1 MLLADKKQVM
11 AMADSKNKLPENIN
25 NPDPDYWRSFE
36 ELYNDPAFIESSGHE
51 FMEGVTNDFNPDK
64 LSGFSRRKFF
74 ALVGASAALAAA
86 GCNYRD
92 KGEIIPYT
100 HKPEEITLGKPAYYA
115 STCTACPNACGI
127 LIKTREGRPI
137 KIDGNPDHPVSK
149 GKICTKGHA
158 DILNLYDPERLAH
171 PVKKGSDGSF
181 NKTDWVRV
189 NDEIMGIL
197 DSSRGKEIALITHSI
212 VSPTAKKVLDDF
224 ITKYPNTKVYSYELF
239 NEQNRLSAWKK
250 SYGSTNIPLIK
261 WNEAKVILALE
272 SDFLGT
278 EGNKIENA
286 RLYSE
291 GRNVDDLKNFN
302 KLYAVEGNMSLTG
315 MNADV
320 RIKLRPDAQQEFVLS
335 LINDVR
341 SNNSNSLKSFGSKY
355 NIPFKKLNNLLK
367 DIRANKGKSIIYAG
381 RTLPENVHLAVNYLN
396 DIIGAS
402 ALYRNDS
409 REYSVSSL
417 VNKDELNSL
426 ISSMT
431 KGNVAAVI
439 HFDTNPVF
447 HLPSDYGYE
456 NAIKKVPAVITL
468 THSNNET
475 TAVSNYVLPINH
487 GLESWGDA
495 KTRTGFYSLQQPVI
509 LPLLETRQKEAIL
522 LTWLSGTSVTYNLD
536 LYRNYLIAKW
546 KNNIYPNL
554 NSKLNFDQF
563 WNGALHDG
571 VVIEPALNTNLESGQ
586 IFGTLNTSSLNGTNS
601 LPPLLGY
608 ALALKEGYAVGDG
621 RFSNNGWLNELPNP
635 VSKIVW
641 DNYASISMK
650 TASDLNVKTNDLIE
664 ISSGNRKLKIP
675 VNIQPGCADNTIT
688 IELGYGRTNSGT
700 ISDGVGFNANIM
712 QSKDSALSPWLFN
725 NVNVKKAGGS
735 YPLAVTQE
743 FHAFDKGLTKDA
755 AQKRN
760 IIREGTVE
768 EYKKNPDFL
777 NEDREEV
784 DNTSIYPP
792 HTEMN
797 KGVKWAM
804 SVDLNKCLGCGEC
817 VISCYSEN
825 NIPVVGKEQVSKG
838 RNMQWLRV
846 DRYYSGNPEE
856 PEVSQQLML
865 CQHCD
870 DAPCENVCPVAATT
884 HSPDGLN
891 QMVYNRCVGTRYCSN
906 NCPYKVRRFNY
917 FNFRD
922 HFNDGYQQSPIF
934 DLVFNPEV
942 TVRSRGVMEKCTF
955 CVQRIMEAREDAS
968 RENKPL
974 KGSDVHT
981 ACQDACITTAIHFG
995 DMNDPSSEIN
1005 KYRNHKLGYH
1015 VLENLNTRPNVTY
1028 IAKLRNTDKDDA

>member
-1 MLLADKKQVM
+1 MLLKDKKQVM
-11 AMADSKNKLPENIN
+11 EMSDNKNLIPANIQ
-25 NPDPDYWRSFE
+25 NPNPDYWRSFQ
-36 ELYNDPAFIESSGHE
+36 ELYNDPVFIESSRHVPE
-51 FMEGVTNDFNPDK
+51 
-64 LSGFSRRKFF
+64 LSRRKFF
-74 ALVGASAALAAA
+74 ALIGASAALAAA

-100 HKPEEITLGKPAYYA
+100 HKPEEITLGKSAFYA

-158 DILNLYDPERLAH
+158 DILNLYDPERLSY
-171 PVKKGSDGSF
+171 PMKKGSGGSL
-181 NKTDWVRV
+181 NKTDWVRAD
-189 NDEIMGIL
+189 NEIIGIL
-197 DSSRGKEIALITHSI
+197 ESSSGKEIAFITHTI
-212 VSPTAKKVLDDF
+212 VSPTTKKILDDF
-224 ITKYPNTKVYSYELF
+224 KTKYHNVNIYSYELF

-250 SYGSTNIPLIK
+250 SYGTSNFPLIK
-261 WNEAKVILALE
+261 WNEAKIILALE

-286 RLYSE
+286 GLYSE

-302 KLYAVEGNMSLTG
+302 KLYAIEGNMSLTG

-320 RIKLRPDAQQEFVLS
+320 RIKLRPDAQFEFVMS
-335 LINDVR
+335 LLNDIR
-341 SNNSNSLKSFGSKY
+341 SNNNASLKSFGTKY
-355 NIPFKKLNNLLK
+355 DIPIKKLNNLLK
-367 DIRANKGKSIIYAG
+367 DIRNNKGNTIIYAG
-381 RTLPENVHLAVNYLN
+381 RTLPENVHLAVNHLN
-396 DIIGAS
+396 DMIGAS
-402 ALYRNDS
+402 ALYRSDS
-409 REYSVSSL
+409 TEYSISSL

-426 ISSMT
+426 ITSMN
-431 KGNVAAVI
+431 KGNVAVVI
-439 HFDTNPVF
+439 HLDTNPVF
-447 HLPSDYGYE
+447 HLPLDYGYE
-456 NAIKKVPAVITL
+456 NALKKVPAVITL
-468 THSNNET
+468 THSINET
-475 TAVSNYVLPINH
+475 TALSNYLLPVNH

-509 LPLLETRQKEAIL
+509 LPLLDTRQKEAIL
-522 LTWLSGTSVTYNLD
+522 LTWLSGTSITYNLD
-536 LYRNYLIAKW
+536 LYKNYLIANW
-546 KNNIYPNL
+546 KNNIYPTL
-554 NSKLNFDQF
+554 NSKLDFEQF
-563 WNGALHDG
+563 WDGALQDG
-571 VVIEPALNTNLESGQ
+571 VVIDSASNAKQESGQ
-586 IFGTLNTSSLNGTNS
+586 LYGMFNSSSINGINNIS
-601 LPPLLGY
+601 PVSGY
-608 ALALKEGYAVGDG
+608 TLALKESYAVGDG
-621 RFSNNGWLNELPNP
+621 SFSNNGWLNELPNP

-650 TASDLNVKTNDLIE
+650 AAKDLMVRTNDLIE

-688 IELGYGRTNSGT
+688 IDLGYGRINSGT
-700 ISDGVGFNANIM
+700 ISEGVGFNANVL
-712 QSKDSALSPWLFN
+712 QSKDSRLTPWLFT
-725 NVNVKKAGGS
+725 NVKVQKAGGS
-735 YPLAVTQE
+735 YPLTVTQE
-743 FHAFDKGLTKDA
+743 FHAYDKSLTKDEV
-755 AQKRN
+755 QKRN

-768 EYKKNPDFL
+768 GFKKNPDFL
-777 NEDREEV
+777 KSREEV
-784 DNTSIYPP
+784 DKISIYPP

-838 RNMQWLRV
+838 RDMQWLRV
-846 DRYYSGNPEE
+846 DRYYSGDPEE

-922 HFNDGYQQSPIF
+922 HFNNGYQQSPIF

-955 CVQRIMEAREDAS
+955 CVQRIMEAREDAV

-1028 IAKLRNTDKDDA
+1028 LAKLRNTDKEDV

>member
-1 MLLADKKQVM
+1 MSDNKDKPGEKISV
-11 AMADSKNKLPENIN
+11 
-25 NPDPDYWRSFE
+25 PDTDYWRSFR
-36 ELYNDPAFIESSGHE
+36 ELYDDPAFKESSRHE
-51 FMEGVTNDFNPDK
+51 FMQGVTDDFNPEK

-86 GCNYRD
+86 GCNYKD
-92 KGEIIPYT
+92 KGEIIPYV
-100 HKPEEITLGKPAYYA
+100 HKPEEITPGKAAYYA

-137 KIDGNPDHPVSK
+137 KIDGNPDHPVSR

-158 DILNLYDPERLAH
+158 DILNLYDPERLSG
-171 PVKKGSDGSF
+171 PMKKENNG
-181 NKTDWVRV
+181 KLAKIDWVRV
-189 NDEIMGIL
+189 DDEIMGIL
-197 DSSRGKEIALITHSI
+197 DGAGRKEIAVITHTI
-212 VSPTAKKVLDDF
+212 VSPTTKKVMDDF
-224 ITKYPNTKVYSYELF
+224 ISKYPSSKIYSYELF
-239 NEQNRLSAWKK
+239 NDQDRLSAWMK
-250 SYGSTNIPLIK
+250 SYGTSNIPLIK
-261 WNEAKVILALE
+261 WNEAKVIVALE

-291 GRNVDDLKNFN
+291 GRNVDNLKNFN
-302 KLYAVEGNMSLTG
+302 KLYSVEGNMSLTG

-320 RIKLRPDAQQEFVLS
+320 RIKLRPDAQHEFAVS
-335 LINDVR
+335 LLNDIR
-341 SNNSNSLKSFGSKY
+341 SNNNNSIKSFGSKY
-355 NIPFKKLNNLLK
+355 GIHFNKLNNLLK
-367 DIRANKGKSIIYAG
+367 DIRDNHGRTIIYAG
-381 RTLPENVHLAVNYLN
+381 RTLPENVHIIVNYINEL
-396 DIIGAS
+396 IGAS

-409 REYSVSSL
+409 VQNSISSL
-417 VNKDELNSL
+417 VGVNELNSL
-426 ISSMT
+426 ISSMN
-431 KGNVAAVI
+431 KGNVAVVI
-439 HFDTNPVF
+439 HYDTNPVY
-447 HLPSDYGYE
+447 HLPDDYDYRD
-456 NAIKKVPAVITL
+456 ALKKVKSVITL
-468 THSNNET
+468 THSENET
-475 TAVSNYVLPINH
+475 TALSNFVLPVNH

-522 LTWLSGTSVTYNLD
+522 LTWLSGTSITYNND
-536 LYRNYLIAKW
+536 LYRNYLISNW
-546 KNNIYPNL
+546 KKNIYPAL
-554 NSKLNFDQF
+554 NSKLDFEQF

-571 VVIEPALNTNLESGQ
+571 VVLETSAPETYGV
-586 IFGTLNTSSLNGTNS
+586 FNSSSLNVINKIPS
-601 LPPLLGY
+601 ISGY

-641 DNYASISMK
+641 DNYASVSMK
-650 TASDLNVKTNDLIE
+650 TANDLNIKTNDLIE

-688 IELGYGRTNSGT
+688 IELGYGRINSGT
-700 ISDGVGFNANIM
+700 ISDGVGFNANVL
-712 QSKDSALSPWLFN
+712 QSKDSGMTTWLFTD
-725 NVNVKKAGGS
+725 VKVQKAGGS
-735 YPLAVTQE
+735 YPLAITQE

-760 IIREGTVE
+760 IIREGTVDG
-768 EYKKNPDFL
+768 YKKNPDFVH
-777 NEDREEV
+777 EGREE
-784 DNTSIYPP
+784 DNTSMYPP
-792 HTEMN
+792 HTELN

-804 SVDLNKCLGCGEC
+804 TVDLNKCLGCGEC

-838 RNMQWLRV
+838 RDMQWLRI
-846 DRYYSGNPEE
+846 DRYYSGDPEE

-870 DAPCENVCPVAATT
+870 DAPCENVCPVVATT

-917 FNFRD
+917 FNYRD
-922 HFNDGYQQSPIF
+922 HFNNGYQQSPIF

-955 CVQRIMEAREDAS
+955 CVQRIMEAREDAI
-968 RENKPL
+968 RDNKTL

-981 ACQDACITTAIHFG
+981 ACQEACITTAIHFG
-995 DMNDPSSEIN
+995 DMNDPASEIN

-1015 VLENLNTRPNVTY
+1015 VLENLNTKPNVTY
-1028 IAKLRNTDKDDA
+1028 LAKLKNTDKEDA

>member
-1 MLLADKKQVM
+1 M

-675 VNIQPGCADNTIT
+675 INIQPGCADNTIT

-777 NEDREEV
+777 NEGREEV

-838 RNMQWLRV
+838 RDMQWLRV

-1005 KYRNHKLGYH
+1005 KYRNHKLGYN